1 MAAWKQWKGNN
12 YVARIK
18 SNFCNADNDAHVVI
32 QPDGYITKCEHY
44 TDSHHIG
51 HISREGFDEAPRARF
66 KKRGTKLMEACEHCV
81 RYPDCF
87 FLLSCPNYRECYAEM
102 PEMYEHMLQQDMKAM
117 YQDYLEKGVTNR

>member
-1 MAAWKQWKGNN
+1 
-12 YVARIK
+12 
-18 SNFCNADNDAHVVI
+18 
-32 QPDGYITKCEHY
+32 
-44 TDSHHIG
+44 
-51 HISREGFDEAPRARF
+51 
-66 KKRGTKLMEACEHCV
+66 MEACEHCV

>member
-1 MAAWKQWKGNN
+1 M
-12 YVARIK
+12 ARIK

>member
-1 MAAWKQWKGNN
+1 MSFLCSLKTIIEPAKPYIAPH
-12 YVARIK
+12 RP
-18 SNFCNADNDAHVVI
+18 H
-32 QPDGYITKCEHY
+32 QPW
-44 TDSHHIG
+44 
-51 HISREGFDEAPRARF
+51 FDEAPRACF